1 MIEGPY
7 KDQTVVWGQLCEVTV
22 YRKHKTVWEA
32 VSEHL
37 GQSIRVKRSTR
48 RAAVKAWGKLAEYR
62 TN

>member
-32 VSEHL
+32 VGEHL
-37 GQSIRVKRSTR
+37 GQ
-48 RAAVKAWGKLAEYR
+48 
-62 TN
+62 